1 MLNVYIVSTYLVGV
15 NLGMTCY
22 KKKKRS
28 LKLFCLFSGSSNYII
43 KYILWLSDRDLKYFI
58 LRIAFL
64 KWAFLNLE
72 QRNYT
77 IRGCG
82 YVNL

>member
-1 MLNVYIVSTYLVGV
+1 MLNVYIYIVSTYLVGV

-22 KKKKRS
+22 KKKRS

-58 LRIAFL
+58 LRISFL

-72 QRNYT
+72 QRT
-77 IRGCG
+77 IRFGD
-82 YVNL
+82 VAT